1 MCWPSTSRK
10 KSKAALTSAISR
22 FLRKTKRVTPPDIS
36 TNRKQTPLLLVPRGA
51 LGDRVVSAFA
61 DEWLK
66 LGGASV
72 LQQRF
77 GSTAELRAGVNGG
90 GGIALS
96 GTPVSTLPSA
106 QNSIL
111 GSADEMPVSSG
122 GSVDAAYILATPE
135 QIAYI
140 KPMIAMRNGSQSNV
154 TLYASSRSAQAPRG
168 RISVWRWKACSI
180 VRSQCWPAA
189 IRR

>member
-1 MCWPSTSRK
+1 M
-10 KSKAALTSAISR
+10 
-22 FLRKTKRVTPPDIS
+22 
-36 TNRKQTPLLLVPRGA
+36 
-51 LGDRVVSAFA
+51 
-61 DEWLK
+61 
-66 LGGASV
+66 
-72 LQQRF
+72 
-77 GSTAELRAGVNGG
+77 NGG

-154 TLYASSRSAQAPRG
+154 TLYASSRSAQWHRG
-168 RISVWRWKACSI
+168 AGFPSGDGRLAV
-180 VRSQCWPAA
+180 
-189 IRR
+189 

>member
-1 MCWPSTSRK
+1 M
-10 KSKAALTSAISR
+10 
-22 FLRKTKRVTPPDIS
+22 
-36 TNRKQTPLLLVPRGA
+36 
-51 LGDRVVSAFA
+51 
-61 DEWLK
+61 
-66 LGGASV
+66 
-72 LQQRF
+72 
-77 GSTAELRAGVNGG
+77 NGG

-122 GSVDAAYILATPE
+122 GSIDAAYILATPE

-154 TLYASSRSAQAPRG
+154 TPVRQLAQRPGHRG
-168 RISVWRWKACSI
+168 AGFPSGDGRLAV
-180 VRSQCWPAA
+180 
-189 IRR
+189 

>member
-1 MCWPSTSRK
+1 M
-10 KSKAALTSAISR
+10 
-22 FLRKTKRVTPPDIS
+22 
-36 TNRKQTPLLLVPRGA
+36 
-51 LGDRVVSAFA
+51 
-61 DEWLK
+61 
-66 LGGASV
+66 
-72 LQQRF
+72 
-77 GSTAELRAGVNGG
+77 NGG

-154 TLYASSRSAQAPRG
+154 TLYASSRSAGHRG
-168 RISVWRWKACSI
+168 AGFPSGDGRLAV
-180 VRSQCWPAA
+180 
-189 IRR
+189 